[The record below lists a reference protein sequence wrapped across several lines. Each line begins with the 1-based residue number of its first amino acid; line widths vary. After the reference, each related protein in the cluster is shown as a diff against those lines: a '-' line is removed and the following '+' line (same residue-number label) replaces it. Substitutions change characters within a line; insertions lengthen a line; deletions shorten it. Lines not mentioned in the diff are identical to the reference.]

1 MLDKNTLALVLAPM
15 AGITDRPFRT
25 LAHRYGATLSV
36 SEMISAKAIHYGDK
50 KTATLAS
57 LGGEGAVAVQIF
69 GSEPSIMAEAAY
81 RLATG
86 DYVGVAEG
94 AKKPCMIDINM
105 GCPMRKIV
113 SNGDGSALMKDPKKI
128 FEIVSAVTKGCPL
141 PVSVKMRVGW
151 DDEHKNAPECA
162 KAACEGGAAMIAV
175 HGRTREQL
183 YAPPI
188 DYETIAAVKAAVSVP
203 VIGNGGICDG
213 ESARRMLE
221 TGVDGLMIGQG
232 AIGRPWIFKQLS
244 GGDLSEPTDAQ
255 KIEVAKEHIRLLA
268 AEKGE
273 WAAVR
278 EGRRHLMYYVKG
290 MRGAAEFR
298 MKICSTETVC
308 DIYDELDRL
317 LEGTSDDRI

>member
-1 MLDKNTLALVLAPM
+1 MLDNNTLALVLAPM

-69 GSEPSIMAEAAY
+69 GSEPDIMAEAAY

-86 DYVGVAEG
+86 DYVGAAEN
-94 AKKPCMIDINM
+94 AQKPCMIDINM

-113 SNGDGSALMKDPKKI
+113 SNGEGSALMKDPTKI
-128 FEIVSAVTKGCPL
+128 FNIVSAVAKSCPL

-151 DDEHKNAPECA
+151 DETHKNAPECA
-162 KAACEGGAAMIAV
+162 IAACEGGASLISV

-188 DYETIAAVKAAVSVP
+188 DYETIAAVKRAVSVP

-232 AIGRPWIFKQLS
+232 AIGRPWIFRQLS
-244 GGDLSEPTDAQ
+244 DGDYSEPTDAQ
-255 KIEVAKEHIRLLA
+255 KIEVAKEHISLLA

-278 EGRRHLMYYVKG
+278 EGRRHLMHYVKG
-290 MRGAAEFR
+290 MKGAAEFR
-298 MKICSTETVC
+298 MKICSIETFC
-308 DIYDELDRL
+308 GIIDELDRL
-317 LEGTSDDRI
+317 LGEAPL